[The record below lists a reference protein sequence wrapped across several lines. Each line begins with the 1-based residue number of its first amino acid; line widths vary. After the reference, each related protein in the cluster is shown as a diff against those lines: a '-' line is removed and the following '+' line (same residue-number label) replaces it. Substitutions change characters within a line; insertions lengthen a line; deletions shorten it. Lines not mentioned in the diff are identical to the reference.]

1 MGISAKAVKELRE
14 RTGTGM
20 MDCKKAL
27 VEVDGDI
34 EEAIKYLRAKGLS
47 AASKRAHRTAS
58 DGMVTIVGD
67 TQKKV
72 ILELNCETE
81 PVSKNPDFRGF
92 ADALASQALET
103 DTSDLDTLKAQ
114 AFAGDPEHSVEQS
127 VSLKVAVIGE
137 NIVLS
142 RFNLV
147 AAGEGNTLGSYIH
160 GGGKIGVVVEGT
172 ADVSNEALHD
182 VALHVAASAPR
193 FTLRDE
199 VTEELLENER
209 DIALRMAV
217 EQGKPEEIAKK
228 MVAGKMEKFFETEV
242 LSEQPFAKDPS
253 ISVGEHIKKTCGDN
267 AKVVSFVRFKLGESE
282 G

>member
-1 MGISAKAVKELRE
+1 MGISASAVKELRE

-20 MDCKKAL
+20 MDCKRAL

-47 AASKRAHRTAS
+47 AAEKRAHRTAS

-67 TQKKV
+67 AAKV
-72 ILELNCETE
+72 AILELNCETE

-92 ADALASQALET
+92 AEALAQQALASNVA
-103 DTSDLDTLKAQ
+103 DLDTFKAQ
-114 AFAGDPEHSVEQS
+114 TFEGDSEYTVEQA

-142 RFNLV
+142 RFSV
-147 AAGEGNTLGSYIH
+147 VEAGEGNTLGSYIH
-160 GGGKIGVVVEGT
+160 AGGKIGVVVEGT
-172 ADVSNEALHD
+172 ADVSNDALHD
-182 VALHVAASAPR
+182 VALHVAAADPR
-193 FTLRDE
+193 FTLREE

-209 DIALRMAV
+209 EVAIRQAV
-217 EQGKPEEIAKK
+217 EQGKPEDIAKK

-242 LSEQPFAKDPS
+242 LSEQAFAKDPS
-253 ISVGEHIKKTCGDN
+253 VSVGAYLKQTCGD
-267 AKVVSFVRFKLGESE
+267 AATVVRFVRFKLGEN
-282 G
+282 